1 MESSRESPGWFLP
14 KFRGDEM
21 YKRRVS
27 LLGAKM
33 SGFVALRGGIEMAGC
48 EQPAARVNM
57 P

>member
-1 MESSRESPGWFLP
+1 
-14 KFRGDEM
+14 
-21 YKRRVS
+21 VS